1 MRAVVFSRHGIIFV
15 GSRFG
20 RRGFLGIVSC
30 QRSSIQPLDVR
41 TALRMSTPQ
50 LGNTHA
56 VATFFDKDRTDQH
69 GSIMGMVNSD
79 QAFLSSRAIRRRSLD
94 AVEKKSTQGFD
105 KSLSLDL
112 ARNVPDRQSMDP

>member
-1 MRAVVFSRHGIIFV
+1 MRAVVFSRHGIIFT

-20 RRGFLGIVSC
+20 HRGFLGIVSC

-41 TALRMSTPQ
+41 AALRMSTPQ

-56 VATFFDKDRTDQH
+56 VATFFDKDRTDRYWRAV
-69 GSIMGMVNSD
+69 GLVIFD
-79 QAFLSSRAIRRRSLD
+79 QTFLSSRAIRRRSLD